1 MLRPSTPSAP
11 PAVRAA
17 GLVAATGLLVW
28 AFPLHLLFEIP
39 VGLAGEPTDWGDI
52 GWRSLRVVAAAVL
65 FALVRRPSCPHRE
78 RPAVALSARGRAAVA
93 VAAALPVVGWTLP
106 HLAWMANVP
115 LGISAAS
122 LAEARTLPVAAQAAV
137 TLAPLAGSVL
147 TLALGR
153 RWAQV
158 LPPWLP
164 AVGGRHVP
172 RGVPLVSAT
181 VVGVLVTAYGVIGVA
196 IMAQD
201 LTHGRVTIA
210 DLVSSWAV
218 VTTEFVFVLWGVAL
232 LLAAP
237 EFARATRCRLCT
249 ARS

>member
-1 MLRPSTPSAP
+1 
-11 PAVRAA
+11 
-17 GLVAATGLLVW
+17 
-28 AFPLHLLFEIP
+28 
-39 VGLAGEPTDWGDI
+39 
-52 GWRSLRVVAAAVL
+52 
-65 FALVRRPSCPHRE
+65 
-78 RPAVALSARGRAAVA
+78 
-93 VAAALPVVGWTLP
+93 
-106 HLAWMANVP
+106 MANVP